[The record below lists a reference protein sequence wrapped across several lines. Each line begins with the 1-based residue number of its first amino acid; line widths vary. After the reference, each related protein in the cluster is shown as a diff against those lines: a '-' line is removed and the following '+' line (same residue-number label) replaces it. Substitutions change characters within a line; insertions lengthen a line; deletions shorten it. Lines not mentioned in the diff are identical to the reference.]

1 MRRRNASWRCR
12 AARVLGVAVLTS
24 VATMLGLATDVQ
36 AAGLTTCRAH
46 PSVARPA
53 VHQVVT
59 IYVTTSPGAQVRV
72 TENFRPYGPTDW
84 LTRVT
89 SAGITGSASV
99 RFKVAPAFGSSTV
112 KVAVDVTRNGSSG
125 HCATIFTPKR
135 PFTP

>member
-12 AARVLGVAVLTS
+12 AARVLGIAVLTS
-24 VATMLGLATDVQ
+24 VATMPGLATDVQ
-36 AAGLTTCRAH
+36 AAGLTTCRVH

-53 VHQVVT
+53 
-59 IYVTTSPGAQVRV
+59 AQVRV

-135 PFTP
+135 PITP